1 MSKLMDI
8 HQTTASNLIK
18 SLVKI
23 ETVQIKKNE
32 VDKRSVQFHLLPKG
46 MQILEKVPGPFTG
59 VLPFALS
66 QLNSEVLKRLDLD
79 LSKLLELIDSD
90 EENAQIPL
98 GGK

>member
-1 MSKLMDI
+1 MDI